1 MDASHRPEESAPRAS
16 LRGLGATLL
25 ALVRTR
31 VALLG
36 VELREETQ
44 RAVGLLVLAGV
55 AVLFLGAAL
64 VVVALLVAAAFWET
78 HRLLALAAIA
88 AAYVAI
94 GVAILWRL
102 RAALKAAPLP
112 FASTVREFEEDLAML
127 GNRHE

>member
-1 MDASHRPEESAPRAS
+1 VAAPDRPQAPAEGS
-16 LRGLGATLL
+16 LRGWGATLL

-31 VALLG
+31 VALVG

-44 RAVGLLVLAGV
+44 RGIGLLVLAGI

-64 VVVALLVAAAFWET
+64 AVVAVLVAAAFWET

-94 GVAILWRL
+94 GVALLWRI
-102 RAALKAAPLP
+102 AAGLKAAPLP
-112 FASTVREFEEDLAML
+112 FAASVRELEEDLAML
-127 GNRHE
+127 QDRHE